1 MSEINSL
8 NQLSV
13 CQKYYSEG
21 MVGSP
26 EINRHL
32 TTLPTIDCQDSRH
45 TIPFGIYNAP
55 LNRLGLLA
63 TKLVYDDDS
72 AIQLYLLETVD
83 DTGNRI
89 ALANSI
95 GYSPKKERAYT
106 GFLIDVDHANRID
119 SVKGVIG
126 RDVVKLLAHESY
138 SLDLHLKSSVIQATT
153 NHKTFWLDLGHNDTN
168 ELIVID

>member
-8 NQLSV
+8 DQLEV

-32 TTLPTIDCQDSRH
+32 TTLPTIDCQDGRH

-63 TKLVYDDDS
+63 TKLAYDDS
-72 AIQLYLLETVD
+72 VLQLYLLETVD
-83 DTGNRI
+83 DTGSRI

-95 GYSPKKERAYT
+95 GYSTKKECAYS
-106 GFLIDVDHANRID
+106 GFLINVNHPNRLD

-126 RDVVKLLAHESY
+126 REVVGLLPHESWP
-138 SLDLHLKSSVIQATT
+138 LDLHLRASIIQATAG
-153 NHKTFWLDLGHNDTN
+153 HKNFWLGLGYNDTD
-168 ELIVID
+168 ELTVID